1 MLLAIAF
8 EYGLGKEKKDGLL
21 KQKKKN
27 DLGFIV
33 LYYKFASGH
42 FTN

>member
-8 EYGLGKEKKDGLL
+8 EYGLGERKERWFAQAKE
-21 KQKKKN
+21 KN

-33 LYYKFASGH
+33 LYYKFASAH

>member
-21 KQKKKN
+21 KQKKKMT
-27 DLGFIV
+27 LG
-33 LYYKFASGH
+33 L
-42 FTN
+42 